1 MKTTTKTLTMLLALV
16 VAALAAQPEPFKV
29 TTTLSATEV
38 PEGGTL
44 DLVIRFDLADGVHLY
59 KDKIEFTWD
68 ELKGAVREAVEK
80 PKGQLVPDPAS
91 LEPGAR
97 LEAYEGS
104 AEVRVGLKAT
114 G

>member
-1 MKTTTKTLTMLLALV
+1 MERITKALTVLLT
-16 VAALAAQPEPFKV
+16 LAAVVLAAEPEPFKV

-44 DLVIRFDLADGVHLY
+44 DLVIRFDLAEGVHLY

-97 LEAYEGS
+97 LDAY
-104 AEVRVGLKAT
+104 
-114 G
+114 